1 MLFRR
6 SSKFAQWPLLPTLP
20 NFNSAPTNYTPD
32 TVLGSAS
39 CCKAMASWP
48 AAIGYPTT
56 LLPPLPNK
64 HPLKHNGLVE
74 ALEAIGMVD
83 ISAKH

>member
-1 MLFRR
+1 
-6 SSKFAQWPLLPTLP
+6 
-20 NFNSAPTNYTPD
+20 
-32 TVLGSAS
+32 
-39 CCKAMASWP
+39 MASWSG
-48 AAIGYPTT
+48 AIAYPTI

-64 HPLKHNGLVE
+64 HSLKHNGLVE